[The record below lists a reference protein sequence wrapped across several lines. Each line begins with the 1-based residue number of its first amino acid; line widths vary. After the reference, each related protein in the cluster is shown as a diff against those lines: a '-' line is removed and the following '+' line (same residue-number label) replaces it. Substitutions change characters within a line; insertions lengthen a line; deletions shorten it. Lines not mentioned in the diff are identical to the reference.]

1 MTEPLTMAAPPAT
14 HPAAS
19 NTPAVLDSPTPELT
33 ESTSTDPAAELTAL
47 RDELAGVRTELDR
60 VRRMRDIRDGQLTEF
75 KDTVAHVA
83 MKYAR
88 RNDWCS
94 EVIRAL
100 DELGLEP
107 PELRVTREF
116 TVTYRF
122 DALLPHRNHDRLN
135 EQWIADSIN
144 VADPSFDADW
154 SDVDMDLQCV
164 TVDHYDIDDED

>member
-1 MTEPLTMAAPPAT
+1 MTEPLMMAAPPVTDHTVTDTLAGVT
-14 HPAAS
+14 TA
-19 NTPAVLDSPTPELT
+19 DSAPV
-33 ESTSTDPAAELTAL
+33 ESPSTDPTAELTAL
-47 RDELAGVRTELDR
+47 RDELAGVHAELDR

-75 KDTVAHVA
+75 RDSVAHVA

-107 PELRVTREF
+107 PDLRVTGEF

-122 DALLPHRNHDRLN
+122 DALLPQRNHDRLT

-144 VADPSFDADW
+144 AADPSFDSDW
-154 SDVDMDLQCV
+154 SDVDLDLHSV
-164 TVDHYDIDDED
+164 TVAYYDIDDED

>member
-1 MTEPLTMAAPPAT
+1 MTEPLTMAAPPVT
-14 HPAAS
+14 DHTVPD
-19 NTPAVLDSPTPELT
+19 TPAGVTTAAPAPV
-33 ESTSTDPAAELTAL
+33 ESTGTDPAAELTAL
-47 RDELAGVRTELDR
+47 RDELAAAREELDR

-75 KDTVAHVA
+75 KDSVARVA

-107 PELRVTREF
+107 PDLRVTGEF

-122 DALLPHRNHDRLN
+122 DALLPHRNHDRLT
-135 EQWIADSIN
+135 EEWIADSIN
-144 VADPSFDADW
+144 AAEPSFDADW
-154 SDVDMDLQCV
+154 SDVDLDLHSV
-164 TVDHYDIDDED
+164 TVAYYDIDDED